1 MRKIN
6 VEELKQ
12 TQLEILDVVAKFC
25 EENQINYWID
35 CGTLLGAIRHKGY
48 IPWDDDIDVGM
59 LRPDYDKFMKLFNE
73 KNTRYKFRC
82 LENDPKFWLAFG
94 KVFDTGSL
102 LYDSDGRILKLA
114 INIDI
119 FPYDNAPDDDKI
131 VEEMFNVRDS
141 YYRKDRKHYYRRVL
155 PIFFIKPRGNILRR
169 FLAYSLRS
177 MYKLI
182 PLCFFTDFRQKMI
195 NNLRRFDN
203 QDTKRVGNFSS
214 ITRMTCDKRVFN
226 EFIDVEFEG
235 RKYKAPIGYDEWL
248 RAFYGDYMQL
258 PPVEKRVRPHNFV
271 AYKN

>member
-1 MRKIN
+1 MRKID

-12 TQLEILDVVAKFC
+12 TQLEILDVVANFC

-73 KNTRYKFRC
+73 KNTRYKFHC
-82 LENDPKFWLAFG
+82 IENDPKFFLPHG
-94 KVFDTGSL
+94 KVFDTETI
-102 LYDSDGRILKLA
+102 LYEPDEKSSKIA

-119 FPYDNAPDDDKI
+119 FVYDNAPDDDKLA
-131 VEEMFNVRDS
+131 
-141 YYRKDRKHYYRRVL
+141 RKMLFYSNFYNRCNIRRMMSTFSL
-155 PIFFIKPRGNILRR
+155 LRR
-169 FLAYSLRS
+169 DYSFPRRIIEHIISLCLRIFPRYYFVNKS
-177 MYKLI
+177 IKNSRSCI
-182 PLCFFTDFRQKMI
+182 S
-195 NNLRRFDN
+195 

-214 ITRMTCDKRVFN
+214 FTRMTCDKRVFN

-248 RAFYGDYMQL
+248 RSFYGDYMQF
-258 PPVEKRVRPHNFV
+258 PPVEKRVSTHTFV